1 MEQTNDF
8 FKPRIPKKENISKEI
23 LIIESATEAEVGNLK
38 GAVIQL
44 LEKKGG
50 HDKLIKNIEEGKIS
64 LDLHEQKFLNMGK
77 MAEKETE
84 KKGEEFD
91 STDFLITRANIIIDE
106 LTS

>member
-50 HDKLIKNIEEGKIS
+50 HDKLIKNIKEGKIS
-64 LDLHEQKFLNMGK
+64 LGLHEQKFLNMGK
-77 MAEKETE
+77 IAEKETE
-84 KKGEEFD
+84 ARGEEFD
-91 STDFLITRANIIIDE
+91 STDFLITRANIVMNE
-106 LTS
+106 LTG

>member
-50 HDKLIKNIEEGKIS
+50 HDKLIKNIKEGKIS
-64 LDLHEQKFLNMGK
+64 LGLHEQKFLNMGK
-77 MAEKETE
+77 IAEKETE
-84 KKGEEFD
+84 ARGEEFD
-91 STDFLITRANIIIDE
+91 STDFLITRANIVMNE

>member
-50 HDKLIKNIEEGKIS
+50 HDKLIKDIEEGKIS
-64 LDLHEQKFLNMGK
+64 LGLHEQKFLNMGK
-77 MAEKETE
+77 IAEE
-84 KKGEEFD
+84 KKGEEFN
-91 STDFLITRANIIIDE
+91 STDFLIARANIVINE
-106 LTS
+106 LTG